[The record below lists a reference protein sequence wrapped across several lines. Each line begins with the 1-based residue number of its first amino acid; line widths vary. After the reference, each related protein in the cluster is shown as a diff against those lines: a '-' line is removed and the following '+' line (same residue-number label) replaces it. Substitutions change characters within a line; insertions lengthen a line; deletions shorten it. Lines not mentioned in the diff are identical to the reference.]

1 LINTDIECTFM
12 KTSASDN
19 PHFDLAVQFVNQT
32 SRHVFLT
39 GKAGSGKTTFLKH
52 IKNYSLKKL
61 AILAPTGVAAIN
73 AGGVTIH
80 SFFQLPLGNFLPDLR
95 ELPTWMEGRFYN
107 KNSIFKNFRLAEKKR
122 ELIRELDMLIIDE
135 VSMVKAD
142 LLDAVDVVLRSVRRK
157 NDLPF
162 GGVQMVFI
170 GDLYQLPPVVREDEW
185 ELLQQHYLSPF
196 FFHAKCLQQC
206 DLLYLELKKIYR
218 QSDPRFIDLLNN
230 LRNNEASE
238 DDILFL
244 NSFYQPNFKTK
255 PGDGYIILTTHNHKA
270 DQINQR
276 ELENLKTP
284 LFTYEAEITGTI
296 NDSSIPAESVL
307 HLKEGAQIMF
317 IRNDRGEFR
326 RFYNGKMG
334 TIKELDD
341 DKIIVEFAE
350 GGEFELE
357 KETWENIKYNYDA
370 EVDEIQ
376 EEVIGTF
383 TQFPIRLAWAITIHK
398 SQGLTFNRAIID
410 AGRAFAPGQVY
421 VALSRLTSLEGLVL
435 FSKIQPGSISTDEM
449 AGALSQTEMEISMLE
464 SQLKSSQDIFIR
476 ETIAAT
482 FDWYPLL
489 RAVQLFVK
497 ELPARDIPE
506 KEEAIELGKNWLEK
520 TRYHLDVTGK
530 FVRELERMFHNRSD
544 DLYQKV
550 SVRLESAKRYF
561 NDALQKDM
569 LQPIYQ
575 HAEKIKYR
583 SKVKQYL
590 KDLESL
596 YNLFKVKKLKIAH
609 TGYMLQDMMGNTS
622 REALIEKIANE
633 KSKESTIS
641 TETTTPKPKTKKVK
655 GETKK
660 ISLNLLKEGNNVEE
674 IAKLRGL
681 TTGTI
686 QGHLLSFLESGE
698 VTLQNIV
705 EENKISEIQAVLKKL
720 STDTATRLI
729 REALDTSYNYAE
741 IDAVKEYNRLQ
752 EIKEETG

>member
-1 LINTDIECTFM
+1 M
-12 KTSASDN
+12 KTSTSDN

-52 IKNYSLKKL
+52 IKNYSFKKL

-95 ELPTWMEGRFYN
+95 EIPSWMEGRFYN
-107 KNSIFKNFRLAEKKR
+107 KKSIFKNFRLAEKKR
-122 ELIRELDMLIIDE
+122 DLISELDMLIVDE

-142 LLDAVDVVLRSVRRK
+142 LLDAMDAVLRSVRRK
-157 NDLPF
+157 NDVPF

-185 ELLQQHYLSPF
+185 ELLQQHYNSPF

-206 DLLYLELKKIYR
+206 DLIYLELKKIYR

-238 DDILFL
+238 DDIHFL
-244 NSFYQPNFKTK
+244 NSYYRTDFKPK
-255 PGDGYIILTTHNHKA
+255 PGEGYIILTTHNHKA

-276 ELENLKTP
+276 ELEDLKST
-284 LFTYEAEITGTI
+284 LFTYTAEITGNI
-296 NDSSIPAESVL
+296 NDNSIPAEPVL

-317 IRNDRGEFR
+317 IRNDRGEYR
-326 RFYNGKMG
+326 RYYNGKMG
-334 TIKELDD
+334 TVKELDE
-341 DKIIVEFAE
+341 DKIIIEFRD

-370 EVDEIQ
+370 EIDEIK

-383 TQFPIRLAWAITIHK
+383 TQYPIRLAWAITIHK
-398 SQGLTFNRAIID
+398 SQGLTFDRAIID

-435 FSKIQPGSISTDEM
+435 FSKIHPESISTDEM
-449 AGALSQTEMEISMLE
+449 AGALAQTEMEIPMLE
-464 SQLKSSQDIFIR
+464 KQLKSSQDIFIR
-476 ETIAAT
+476 ESISAT

-489 RAVQLFVK
+489 RAVQNFIK

-506 KEEAIELGKNWLEK
+506 KEEAIVLGKNLLEK
-520 TRYHLDVTGK
+520 TRYHLEVTGK
-530 FVRELERMFHNRSD
+530 FVRELDRMFYHYPD

-550 SVRLESAKRYF
+550 SGRLESAKKYF
-561 NDALQKDM
+561 DDALQKEV
-569 LQPIYQ
+569 LQPIHQ
-575 HAEKIKYR
+575 HADKIKYR

-609 TGYMLQDMMGNTS
+609 AGYILQDLMGKTS
-622 REALIEKIANE
+622 REVLIEQIAQE
-633 KSKESTIS
+633 KSKDNAIPAEAK
-641 TETTTPKPKTKKVK
+641 EKKPKKVK

-660 ISLNLLKEGNNVEE
+660 ISLNLLKEGKTVEE
-674 IAKLRGL
+674 IATLRGL
-681 TTGTI
+681 ATGTI

-705 EENKISEIQAVLKKL
+705 ADDKISEIQAMLKKL
-720 STDTATRLI
+720 SADTATGLI
-729 REALDTSYNYAE
+729 REALGTTYNYAE
-741 IDAVKEYNRLQ
+741 INAVKEYNRLQ
-752 EIKEETG
+752 ELKSAG

>member
-1 LINTDIECTFM
+1 M
-12 KTSASDN
+12 KTSTSDN

-52 IKNYSLKKL
+52 IKTFSLKKL

-95 ELPTWMEGRFYN
+95 ELPSWMDGRFYN
-107 KNSIFKNFRLAEKKR
+107 KKSIFKNFRLAEKKR
-122 ELIRELDMLIIDE
+122 ELIRELDMLIVDE

-142 LLDAVDVVLRSVRRK
+142 LLDAVDAVLRSVRRK
-157 NDLPF
+157 NDVPF

-185 ELLQQHYLSPF
+185 DVLGQHYLSPF

-206 DLLYLELKKIYR
+206 DLIYLELKKIYR

-230 LRNNEASE
+230 LRNNEANE
-238 DDILFL
+238 DDIRFL
-244 NSFYQPNFKTK
+244 NSFYQPNFQTS
-255 PGDGYIILTTHNHKA
+255 PGDGYIILTTHNNKA

-284 LFTYEAEITGTI
+284 LYSYHAEITGTI

-326 RFYNGKMG
+326 RYYNGKMG

-341 DKIIVEFAE
+341 DKIIIEFSE
-350 GGEFELE
+350 GGKFELE

-370 EVDEIQ
+370 EIDEVQ

-383 TQFPIRLAWAITIHK
+383 TQYPIRLAWAITIHK

-421 VALSRLTSLEGLVL
+421 VALSRLTSLDGLVL
-435 FSKIQPGSISTDEM
+435 FSKIHPESISTDEM
-449 AGALSQTEMEISMLE
+449 AGALSQTEMDIPGLE
-464 SQLKSSQDIFIR
+464 TLLKSSQDIFIR
-476 ETIAAT
+476 ETIAVT
-482 FDWYPLL
+482 FEWYPLL
-489 RAVQLFVK
+489 RAVQFFVK

-506 KEEAIELGKNWLEK
+506 KEEALELANKWLEK

-530 FVRELERMFHNRSD
+530 FVQELERMFYNQPD

-550 SVRLESAKRYF
+550 SGRLESARKYF
-561 NDALQKDM
+561 DDVLQKEI
-569 LQPIYQ
+569 LQSIHQ

-590 KDLESL
+590 KDLEVL
-596 YNLFKVKKLKIAH
+596 YNLFKVRKLKIAH
-609 TGYMLQDMMGNTS
+609 TGYILQDLMGKST
-622 REALIEKIANE
+622 REELIEQIASE
-633 KSKESTIS
+633 KKKENNIP
-641 TETTTPKPKTKKVK
+641 TETTAPKPKRVK

-660 ISLNLLKEGNNVEE
+660 ISLNLLKEGKNVEE
-674 IAKLRGL
+674 IALARGL

-686 QGHLLSFLESGE
+686 QGHLISFLETGD

-705 EENKISEIQAVLKKL
+705 TKDKITEIQAVLKKL
-720 STDTATRLI
+720 PPDTTTGMV
-729 REALDTSYNYAE
+729 REALGTEYNYAE
-741 IDAVKEYNRLQ
+741 IEAVKEHNRLL
-752 EIKEETG
+752 EVKTE